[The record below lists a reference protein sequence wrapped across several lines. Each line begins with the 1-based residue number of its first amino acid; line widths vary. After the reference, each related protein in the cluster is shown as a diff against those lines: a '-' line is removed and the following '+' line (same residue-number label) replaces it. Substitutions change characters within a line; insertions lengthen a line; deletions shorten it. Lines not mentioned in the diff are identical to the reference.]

1 MENTMSVNEFIPS
14 AGVTMT
20 SAALNHTRKQIERT
34 PNAIGIRIDLKQSGC
49 SGYMYETSIVENS
62 EPNDTVFEPGTGVR
76 ILVKAD
82 DLPMLSGMEIDY
94 VTEGLNSTLVFRN
107 PNATG
112 ECGCGESFSVS

>member
-1 MENTMSVNEFIPS
+1 MSVNEFIPA